1 MKRIYTYIQQSRPLI
16 LFEKIHLKNY
26 CLSYFFVLA
35 FVLFNFHGNSTVY
48 YVSSSGN
55 DENKGT
61 SEDFP
66 WRSLDKVNRFFKLEP
81 GDQVLFNR
89 GDKWIGTLTIN
100 TSGTADNPI
109 VYGAYGTG
117 DKPKIYGS
125 QAITGWTQYSG
136 NIYKANFNKTI
147 TQLFLDGTKMKIARL
162 QNTGYNYISS
172 VQSSTHFT
180 CKEINGSI
188 DYSGARWF
196 GRTNDWTVVT
206 RTVMK
211 SESQK
216 LTLDS
221 EVEFG
226 LDVGEGF
233 ILMGKLEFLDSEGE
247 WFYDDATNTIYLWTP
262 NGDTPCNYEVRGSVM
277 DNGIIVNTKKD
288 YIIIRDFEIL
298 EQCKKGIWLSSG
310 NKYITI
316 LNNVMKNQE
325 QYGFYCYNTANYC
338 SIIQNYSCGQNAR
351 GIYAVTANSNISDNI
366 SEDIGLFDNIGL
378 NSTDGTLFGVGID
391 VYGNLAGSENK
402 ISYNRISNT
411 GYTGL
416 YFRGKSYIEYNFISH
431 SCLVIDDG
439 GGIYTPSPTSY
450 YSVIRNNIILYSLG
464 NNEGLQ
470 RKEKKAHGIYLDE
483 PTGNIIAEKNLI
495 AFCNGGG
502 IFLHYNGGTEVKYNT
517 SFGNRYGLLA
527 SREWGVNNFHHN
539 IVYSIDKT
547 EESEDNQILTRSH
560 NKAVNVVFNNNTYIH
575 YYNNSQIFKRS
586 SMPETAYYDF
596 NGWKTTTGQDSN
608 STFVSKRLL
617 AGDTEKLFYNDTKQT
632 KTFHLGN
639 AVYRDIYGKVVKDT
653 FTLRS
658 FTWKILIGKNFEN
671 INLIPAALDQSLNIN
686 YK

>member
-1 MKRIYTYIQQSRPLI
+1 LKRIYTYIKPSRLLI

-26 CLSYFFVLA
+26 WLSSFFVLT
-35 FVLFNFHGNSTVY
+35 FVLFDFHGYSTVY
-48 YVSSSGN
+48 YVSSTGN
-55 DENKGT
+55 DANKGT

-66 WRSLDKVNRFFKLEP
+66 WRSLNKVNRFFKLEP

-89 GDKWIGTLTIN
+89 GDEWTGTLTVN
-100 TSGTADNPI
+100 ASGTADKPI

-117 DKPKIYGS
+117 DKPRIYGS
-125 QAITGWTQYSG
+125 EVITGWTQHSG
-136 NIYKANFNKTI
+136 NIYKATFKKTI
-147 TQLFLDGTKMKIARL
+147 TQLFLNGTKMKIARF

-233 ILMGKLEFLDSEGE
+233 ILMGKLEFLDSGGE
-247 WFYDDATNTIYLWTP
+247 WFYDDATNTVYLWTP

-338 SIIQNYSCGQNAR
+338 SIIQNYTCGQNAR
-351 GIYAVTANSNISDNI
+351 GIYAVTANSNISHNI
-366 SEDIGLFDNIGL
+366 SEDIGLFHNVGL
-378 NSTDGTLFGVGID
+378 NSTDGTLYGVGID

-439 GGIYTPSPTSY
+439 GGIYTPSPTSFH
-450 YSVIRNNIILYSLG
+450 SVISNNIILHSIG
-464 NNEGLQ
+464 SSDGLP
-470 RKEKKAHGIYLDE
+470 KVTKHSHGIYLDE
-483 PTGNIIAEKNLI
+483 PTGNIIVENNTVAY
-495 AFCNGGG
+495 CNGGG
-502 IFLHYNGGTEVKYNT
+502 IFLHNNGGSEVRYNT
-517 SFGNRYGLLA
+517 SFGNRNGLLV
-527 SREWGVNNFHHN
+527 SKEWGINNFHHN
-539 IVYSIDKT
+539 IIYSIDKADK
-547 EESEDNQILTRSH
+547 SEAIQILARSH
-560 NKAVNVVFNNNTYIH
+560 NKTVNVIFNNNTYVH
-575 YYNNSQIFKRS
+575 HYNNSQIFKRS

-596 NGWKTTTGQDSN
+596 NGWKTSTKQDLN
-608 STFVSKRLL
+608 STYNGTPLAVSE
-617 AGDTEKLFYNDTKQT
+617 TEKLFYNDTKQP
-632 KTFHLGN
+632 KTYNLGTSIFRD
-639 AVYRDIYGKVVKDT
+639 VYGNLVKNS
-653 FTLRS
+653 FTLQP
-658 FTWKILIGKNFEN
+658 FTSKILIGKNFEI
-671 INLIPAALDQSLNIN
+671 INQTPAALDQ
-686 YK
+686 